1 MKMKTAEVIC
11 KEIHDRIFEYKGLQV
26 EHGNDPKA
34 VEELE
39 TVIHELV
46 HLLEWANE

>member
-1 MKMKTAEVIC
+1 MKQAEVIC

-34 VEELE
+34 VEDLESVINEL
-39 TVIHELV
+39 IHLI
-46 HLLEWANE
+46 EWINE

>member
-1 MKMKTAEVIC
+1 MKSSEQIT
-11 KEIHDRIFEYKGLQV
+11 KEINDRIEEYQGLQV
-26 EHGNDPKA
+26 EHDNDPKA

-46 HLLEWANE
+46 HLLEWINE